1 MIVALVTATVIGA
14 TAAFSSAN
22 TSKSEPK
29 KAPVQ
34 HYANFGPWCVSLH
47 DGTPR
52 FIATKQSCYSTKTVR
67 DGKTYWPEVR
77 VKHQRIPLDP
87 APGPRGPA
95 GPAGKSIAGA
105 AGKDGQSATV
115 TQSGGCVTIHAAN
128 GDSTVCNGKDG
139 TSTAGAKGEKGD
151 PGPSG
156 NDGTNGRDG
165 TDGLGDGLRWFCW
178 DGQHGHGFA
187 DGGDGSAPDCNGGT
201 KAAIQVV
208 TVGPVLRLK

>member
-1 MIVALVTATVIGA
+1 MRRLILFTAAALLLVGAA
-14 TAAFSSAN
+14 TALGA
-22 TSKSEPK
+22 KPK
-29 KAPVQ
+29 PQQ

-87 APGPRGPA
+87 TPGPRGLR
-95 GPAGKSIAGA
+95 GPAGAQGASGA
-105 AGKDGQSATV
+105 AGAQGPKGDTGATGA
-115 TQSGGCVTIHAAN
+115 QGP
-128 GDSTVCNGKDG
+128 
-139 TSTAGAKGEKGD
+139 AGADGGLGPKGD
-151 PGPSG
+151 TGAQGPAGATGPAGSG
-156 NDGTNGRDG
+156 
-165 TDGLGDGLRWFCW
+165 GLGDGIRWFCW

-187 DGGDGSAPDCNGGT
+187 DGGDGTSPDCNGGT

-208 TVGPVLRLK
+208 TVGPVLHLK